1 MAPYYE
7 AIITPPQL
15 LFQRTSF
22 LSRNNVD
29 TNRLG
34 LVDDRPAE
42 TLEGKAGETELG
54 LLDLGD
60 LVDVLEADGTDSLLA
75 GVAGALSL
83 AALAFRGL
91 GGVEQKP

>member
-1 MAPYYE
+1 MLPSPYYE
-7 AIITPPQL
+7 AITPP
-15 LFQRTSF
+15 FSVHP

-29 TNRLG
+29 SDRLG
-34 LVDDRPAE
+34 LVDDRSAE
-42 TLEGKAGETELG
+42 TLEGQAGETELG

-60 LVDVLEADGTDSLLA
+60 LVDVLEADGADNLLA

-83 AALAFRGL
+83 AALAYRGL